1 MAIYN
6 VISTYKFLKTTIK
19 IIIKVIPGY
28 PSLFKSPMD
37 DNESPNWDSGF
48 PFSFTGIV
56 SSDIPF
62 KKYQIVKDLF

>member
-1 MAIYN
+1 M
-6 VISTYKFLKTTIK
+6 K
-19 IIIKVIPGY
+19 IIIKLIPGY

-48 PFSFTGIV
+48 PFSFMGTV

-62 KKYQIVKDLF
+62 KKY